1 MLRGGK
7 FNTHIY
13 CSRRSGYAILR
24 SRFSSLDSSV
34 ALLLIF
40 KLKII
45 ILRTQFSAICQNIV
59 YCSTPEPA
67 SRQLPSLPPVGSQ
80 QSPVYS
86 AQFSQSSVFSL
97 RPATHKGPS
106 SGSAAAHFKLIE
118 IFQRFS
124 PLPMLPVVSSACSS
138 LAMYPSRCSCGADQ
152 SEDFFLLFCILHI
165 AFNRIQCS
173 FLSHAIYLLRI

>member
-1 MLRGGK
+1 MLHATCCMPPAC
-7 FNTHIY
+7 FEAANLIPIY
-13 CSRRSGYAILR
+13 IVVADLDTRYYV
-24 SRFSSLDSSV
+24 LDSSV
-34 ALLLIF
+34 SILDSGALLLIF

-67 SRQLPSLPPVGSQ
+67 SRQLPSLPQVCSL
-80 QSPVYS
+80 QSAVS
-86 AQFSQSSVFSL
+86 GLQCSVLAVFSL

-106 SGSAAAHFKLIE
+106 SGSAAVHFKLIE

-138 LAMYPSRCSCGADQ
+138 VAM
-152 SEDFFLLFCILHI
+152 
-165 AFNRIQCS
+165 
-173 FLSHAIYLLRI
+173 

>member
-1 MLRGGK
+1 MPHAACCMPPACFEAANLIP
-7 FNTHIY
+7 IY
-13 CSRRSGYAILR
+13 IVVADLDTRYYV
-24 SRFSSLDSSV
+24 LDSSV

-67 SRQLPSLPPVGSQ
+67 SRQLPSLPTVCLQSAVGSLR
-80 QSPVYS
+80 STVR
-86 AQFSQSSVFSL
+86 SL

-106 SGSAAAHFKLIE
+106 SGSAAAAHFKLIE

-138 LAMYPSRCSCGADQ
+138 VAS
-152 SEDFFLLFCILHI
+152 
-165 AFNRIQCS
+165 
-173 FLSHAIYLLRI
+173 

>member
-1 MLRGGK
+1 MPHAACRMPPACFKAANLIP
-7 FNTHIY
+7 IY
-13 CSRRSGYAILR
+13 IVVADLDTRYYV
-24 SRFSSLDSSV
+24 LDSSG

-67 SRQLPSLPPVGSQ
+67 SRQLPSLPTVCLQSAVGSLR
-80 QSPVYS
+80 STVR
-86 AQFSQSSVFSL
+86 SL
-97 RPATHKGPS
+97 QPATHKEPS

-138 LAMYPSRCSCGADQ
+138 ACSSVA
-152 SEDFFLLFCILHI
+152 S
-165 AFNRIQCS
+165 
-173 FLSHAIYLLRI
+173 